1 MEFSTS
7 SMKKRYIIISTKKT
21 KKMPHFDFK
30 AIIASRGY
38 HVYKETVWSDAKVNN
53 QVKTEIEIN

>member
-1 MEFSTS
+1 
-7 SMKKRYIIISTKKT
+7 
-21 KKMPHFDFK
+21 MPHFDFK

-38 HVYKETVWSDAKVNN
+38 HVYKETSWSEAKVNN